1 MVVAIL
7 EWVLLGDGARV
18 TPPNMWVPIIAGAC
32 YADIASDIIH
42 LILGRGIVCGL
53 VWGVDYSWLG

>member
-7 EWVLLGDGARV
+7 EGVLLGAGVRV
-18 TPPNMWVPIIAGAC
+18 TPPNMWVPIIEAAC

-42 LILGRGIVCGL
+42 LIHGGTIVCRTVWFGWL
-53 VWGVDYSWLG
+53 VIR